1 MNMKNKKQSWGAR
14 LRVVLKN
21 VGKRKISSIVTHLS
35 IKGKTG
41 MSHFLQ
47 TSEQSQYKGKI

>member
-1 MNMKNKKQSWGAR
+1 MNMKNKQLSWGAR

-21 VGKRKISSIVTHLS
+21 TGKRKIIGIVMHLS
-35 IKGKTG
+35 MKDKTG